1 MTAHGLTMLA
11 TIVAFF
17 GLLLFGVVVA
27 GLTPGTAFLASLG
40 TLTLIGVG
48 VMFTTVTFRRDDDRN
63 RRP

>member
-1 MTAHGLTMLA
+1 MTAHGLTMMA

-17 GLLLFGVVVA
+17 GLLWFGVFVA
-27 GLTPGTAFLASLG
+27 DLTPGTTFVASLG
-40 TLTLIGVG
+40 TLTLIGLG